1 MANTVFG
8 GVMAFVSE
16 FFSDYIFG
24 PISKM
29 SWVDVVD
36 ILVITAV
43 LYSIYLFVIDR
54 RAGKLAV
61 GLAIILL
68 VYALGNII
76 ELRAFQSLLSGSS
89 SFAITLLIII
99 FQPELRDALEKIG
112 NTPTGFIFSS
122 NKEKAAGAHT
132 VYDVVDAAVQ
142 ISQRER
148 DGALIVIEGST
159 KLGDYAERGEKLDAE
174 VSDKLLTTIFVDKS
188 PLHDGAVIIRG
199 DRIIA
204 AGCKLPLS
212 SNDDDEQLKNLGTR
226 HRAGVGISEVS
237 DCVVVLVSEET
248 HKISIAN
255 NGMLKRDYN
264 RGASDFRDPE
274 TAKEIKKHLREDLY
288 RILIGGDSK
297 DMERALAWTDEQK
310 EKDSKREKGVR
321 AKQMKAVRT
330 KKADA
335 PEGKGEGE
343 ENV

>member
-1 MANTVFG
+1 MTGTVFG
-8 GVMAFVSE
+8 NVAAFASG
-16 FFSDYIFG
+16 FFSDFIFE
-24 PISKM
+24 PIKNM
-29 SWVDVVD
+29 TWVD
-36 ILVITAV
+36 ILDILVLTVV

-68 VYALGNII
+68 VFALGNVI

-112 NTPTGFIFSS
+112 NTPTGLILSG
-122 NKEKAAGAHT
+122 NKDKAAGAHT

-142 ISQRER
+142 IAQRER

-204 AGCKLPLS
+204 AGAKLPLS
-212 SNDDDEQLKNLGTR
+212 QNEEDEQLKNLGTR

-248 HKISIAN
+248 HIISIAN

-264 RGASDFRDPE
+264 RGASDFKDSE
-274 TAKEIKKHLREDLY
+274 TAMAIKKHLREDLF
-288 RILIGGDSK
+288 RILTGGDSK
-297 DMERALAWTDEQK
+297 ELEKALVWADEQREK
-310 EKDSKREKGVR
+310 NLKKSGGARKADEEAPADDVKAEEEKDV
-321 AKQMKAVRT
+321 
-330 KKADA
+330 
-335 PEGKGEGE
+335 
-343 ENV
+343 

>member
-1 MANTVFG
+1 MIGTALNG
-8 GVMAFVSE
+8 ISAFASG
-16 FFSDYIFG
+16 FFSDYVFK
-24 PISKM
+24 PISEM
-29 SWVDVVD
+29 GWVDFID
-36 ILVITAV
+36 ILVITV
-43 LYSIYLFVIDR
+43 MLYSIYLFVIDR

-61 GLAIILL
+61 GLAIILV
-68 VYALGNII
+68 VYGLGNII

-112 NTPTGFIFSS
+112 NTPTGLRMSG

-142 ISQRER
+142 IAQRER

-174 VSDKLLTTIFVDKS
+174 VSDKLLSTIFVDKS

-199 DRIIA
+199 DRIIG

-212 SNDDDEQLKNLGTR
+212 QNEDDEQLKNLGTR

-248 HKISIAN
+248 HIISIAN

-264 RGASDFRDPE
+264 RGVKDFKDPE
-274 TAKEIKKHLREDLY
+274 TTKNIKKHLREDLF
-288 RILIGGDSK
+288 RILTGGDSK
-297 DMERALAWTDEQK
+297 ELERVRIWADEQK
-310 EKDSKREKGVR
+310 EKDMKRANVAR
-321 AKQMKAVRT
+321 
-330 KKADA
+330 KKNVGKTADKNEA
-335 PEGKGEGE
+335 ME
-343 ENV
+343 ESNG